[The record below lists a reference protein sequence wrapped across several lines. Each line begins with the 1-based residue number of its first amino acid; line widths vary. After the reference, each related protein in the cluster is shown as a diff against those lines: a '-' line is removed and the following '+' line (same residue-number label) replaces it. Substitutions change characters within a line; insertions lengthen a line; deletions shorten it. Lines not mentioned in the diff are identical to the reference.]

1 MEGQGYI
8 QGLSEA
14 NGFVAEEQPAVADG

>member
-14 NGFVAEEQPAVADG
+14 NGFVAEEQLAVANG